1 MTGDE
6 WITST
11 RDTLA
16 TRMRIARQTERG
28 EGGYSPDEPLGSD
41 AENSGLNH
49 GEI

>member
-6 WITST
+6 WIIST

-16 TRMRIARQTERG
+16 TRMRIARQTKRG
-28 EGGYSPDEPLGSD
+28 ECGYSPDAPGSD
-41 AENSGLNH
+41 TENSGLNH